1 MRPIRLELSA
11 FGPYLEHTVID
22 FEKLNE
28 AGLFLITGQT
38 GGGKTTLLD
47 AMSIALFYKSTG
59 GRRTFQDMRCL
70 AAADSDRT
78 EVVYHFA
85 LGEDEYCFRRALYRR
100 KKRGSD
106 DFITEE
112 ENECKRRTADGWAL
126 AASGAARNVT
136 GYAENLLSL
145 TAEQFSQVIVLPQG
159 KFMQLLRANSTE
171 KAAILKTLFSC
182 ELWERIAMKFTER
195 QKKLYAKRETC
206 ETKLKSLLEKHG
218 AETAEALAVQ
228 TEALRSECAR
238 TEKALAAAKEAL
250 TLAQKQYT
258 RALQF
263 EQCQKAET
271 DAEAQ
276 LKTAET
282 RAASAKAQYT
292 RAEQNRAGL
301 TKLTAEKDTLLKRS
315 EQLRA
320 EQERSLQ
327 KEQLLKELRAEE
339 ERERAV
345 QKQAEDDRQK
355 LPEVLRRIAVGE
367 AFTEKADAAKD
378 RLASLLQT
386 QTILSEQLAALKTR
400 SDAAKAEA
408 QCKKLWGAAEDAA
421 RTARLTVVGQDKL
434 LSAAEAKWNQN
445 SAAALA
451 TGLADGT
458 PCPVCGAV
466 HHPVL
471 AVPCAGETTKEEL
484 DALRKKL
491 EDLRQEQSRAEQ
503 TAAAAKARH
512 EVAFAQLSA
521 ANDAAKSITESEEV
535 LTAAY
540 IAAQTAL
547 NEAQKLAAQAPAAH
561 KKLETLKAEREALM
575 QVESRHNAA
584 LAACRAALEEKRRQL
599 SAMDAVRDAAQIT
612 LEMTEI
618 QKRIRVLEQETA
630 ALEEAFHAAE
640 NALSV
645 QLGRFGSDLRTIAE
659 SAAAVQQ
666 YTEEAAALDV
676 QYSRA
681 AKLAGYVTGRSNALR
696 VPLLQYVL
704 GMMLDETIQSANRFF
719 SVLSRGRYALQHK
732 QGKSGAGYGGLDIEV
747 LDGMSGTCRSV
758 ETLSGGEQFLASL
771 SLAFGLSDVVQSYS
785 GAVRLDSIFID
796 EGFGSL
802 DTDTLDTAMRALES
816 IRQSGR
822 VVGIISHVSELQSRI
837 PTMIRIWKT
846 ASGSAA
852 AKVIAED

>member
-106 DFITEE
+106 NFITEE

-182 ELWERIAMKFTER
+182 ELWECIAMKFTER

-228 TEALRSECAR
+228 TEALRLECAR

-451 TGLADGT
+451 TGLTDGT
-458 PCPVCGAV
+458 PCPVCGAATEV
-466 HHPVL
+466 RVSPVSGVKTL
-471 AVPCAGETTKEEL
+471 RCTDANCPAKHLKRFVRFASKAGL
-484 DALRKKL
+484 DI
-491 EDLRQEQSRAEQ
+491 DG
-503 TAAAAKARH
+503 
-512 EVAFAQLSA
+512 
-521 ANDAAKSITESEEV
+521 
-535 LTAAY
+535 
-540 IAAQTAL
+540 
-547 NEAQKLAAQAPAAH
+547 
-561 KKLETLKAEREALM
+561 
-575 QVESRHNAA
+575 
-584 LAACRAALEEKRRQL
+584 
-599 SAMDAVRDAAQIT
+599 
-612 LEMTEI
+612 
-618 QKRIRVLEQETA
+618 
-630 ALEEAFHAAE
+630 
-640 NALSV
+640 LSV
-645 QLGRFGSDLRTIAE
+645 QTLHEFVNRGYLRDFADLYHLDAHADEIVKLEGFGEKSCANLL
-659 SAAAVQQ
+659 AAIEKSRKVDPIHLIFALCIPNIG
-666 YTEEAAALDV
+666 ADAGKKLIAALGTKGFLSRIESGEGFEDV
-676 QYSRA
+676 D
-681 AKLAGYVTGRSNALR
+681 GIGVERSNAL
-696 VPLLQYVL
+696 LNWFAD
-704 GMMLDETIQSANRFF
+704 DENKNLFDRLMAELTLEDVAP
-719 SVLSRGRYALQHK
+719 K
-732 QGKSGAGYGGLDIEV
+732 QEAD
-747 LDGMSGTCRSV
+747 GTCK
-758 ETLSGGEQFLASL
+758 
-771 SLAFGLSDVVQSYS
+771 GLSFVITGDVHLFKNRSAFKAYVEQQG
-785 GAVRLDSIFID
+785 GAVTGSVSGKTTYLVSNDGESNSSKTKKAKELGVPILSEEEFVSR
-796 EGFGSL
+796 FGGPE
-802 DTDTLDTAMRALES
+802 A
-816 IRQSGR
+816 
-822 VVGIISHVSELQSRI
+822 VGSSEEEQISML
-837 PTMIRIWKT
+837 
-846 ASGSAA
+846 
-852 AKVIAED
+852 

>member
-228 TEALRSECAR
+228 TEALRLECAR

-292 RAEQNRAGL
+292 RAKQNRAGL

-400 SDAAKAEA
+400 SDAAKTEA

-451 TGLADGT
+451 TGLTDGT

-512 EVAFAQLSA
+512 EVAFAQLNA
-521 ANDAAKSITESEEV
+521 ANDAAKSITKSEEV

-547 NEAQKLAAQAPAAH
+547 DEAQKLAAQAPAAH
-561 KKLETLKAEREALM
+561 KKLETLKAEL
-575 QVESRHNAA
+575 
-584 LAACRAALEEKRRQL
+584 
-599 SAMDAVRDAAQIT
+599 DAKS
-612 LEMTEI
+612 TET
-618 QKRIRVLEQETA
+618 QT
-630 ALEEAFHAAE
+630 
-640 NALSV
+640 LSV

>member
-1 MRPIRLELSA
+1 M
-11 FGPYLEHTVID
+11 
-22 FEKLNE
+22 
-28 AGLFLITGQT
+28 
-38 GGGKTTLLD
+38 
-47 AMSIALFYKSTG
+47 
-59 GRRTFQDMRCL
+59 
-70 AAADSDRT
+70 
-78 EVVYHFA
+78 
-85 LGEDEYCFRRALYRR
+85 
-100 KKRGSD
+100 
-106 DFITEE
+106 
-112 ENECKRRTADGWAL
+112 
-126 AASGAARNVT
+126 
-136 GYAENLLSL
+136 
-145 TAEQFSQVIVLPQG
+145 
-159 KFMQLLRANSTE
+159 
-171 KAAILKTLFSC
+171 
-182 ELWERIAMKFTER
+182 
-195 QKKLYAKRETC
+195 
-206 ETKLKSLLEKHG
+206 
-218 AETAEALAVQ
+218 
-228 TEALRSECAR
+228 
-238 TEKALAAAKEAL
+238 
-250 TLAQKQYT
+250 
-258 RALQF
+258 
-263 EQCQKAET
+263 
-271 DAEAQ
+271 
-276 LKTAET
+276 
-282 RAASAKAQYT
+282 
-292 RAEQNRAGL
+292 
-301 TKLTAEKDTLLKRS
+301 
-315 EQLRA
+315 
-320 EQERSLQ
+320 
-327 KEQLLKELRAEE
+327 
-339 ERERAV
+339 
-345 QKQAEDDRQK
+345 
-355 LPEVLRRIAVGE
+355 
-367 AFTEKADAAKD
+367 
-378 RLASLLQT
+378 
-386 QTILSEQLAALKTR
+386 
-400 SDAAKAEA
+400 
-408 QCKKLWGAAEDAA
+408 
-421 RTARLTVVGQDKL
+421 
-434 LSAAEAKWNQN
+434 
-445 SAAALA
+445 
-451 TGLADGT
+451 
-458 PCPVCGAV
+458 

-512 EVAFAQLSA
+512 EVAFAQLNA

-599 SAMDAVRDAAQIT
+599 SAMDTVRDAAQIT

-640 NALSV
+640 NALSAANEAVKAAAQQMFAAKKAKNALGAAPEKDLPQSKAELDAKSTETQTLSV
-645 QLGRFGSDLRTIAE
+645 QLGRFGSDLRTITE

>member
-1 MRPIRLELSA
+1 M
-11 FGPYLEHTVID
+11 
-22 FEKLNE
+22 
-28 AGLFLITGQT
+28 
-38 GGGKTTLLD
+38 
-47 AMSIALFYKSTG
+47 
-59 GRRTFQDMRCL
+59 
-70 AAADSDRT
+70 
-78 EVVYHFA
+78 
-85 LGEDEYCFRRALYRR
+85 
-100 KKRGSD
+100 
-106 DFITEE
+106 
-112 ENECKRRTADGWAL
+112 
-126 AASGAARNVT
+126 
-136 GYAENLLSL
+136 
-145 TAEQFSQVIVLPQG
+145 
-159 KFMQLLRANSTE
+159 
-171 KAAILKTLFSC
+171 
-182 ELWERIAMKFTER
+182 
-195 QKKLYAKRETC
+195 
-206 ETKLKSLLEKHG
+206 
-218 AETAEALAVQ
+218 
-228 TEALRSECAR
+228 
-238 TEKALAAAKEAL
+238 
-250 TLAQKQYT
+250 
-258 RALQF
+258 
-263 EQCQKAET
+263 
-271 DAEAQ
+271 
-276 LKTAET
+276 
-282 RAASAKAQYT
+282 
-292 RAEQNRAGL
+292 
-301 TKLTAEKDTLLKRS
+301 
-315 EQLRA
+315 
-320 EQERSLQ
+320 
-327 KEQLLKELRAEE
+327 
-339 ERERAV
+339 
-345 QKQAEDDRQK
+345 
-355 LPEVLRRIAVGE
+355 
-367 AFTEKADAAKD
+367 
-378 RLASLLQT
+378 
-386 QTILSEQLAALKTR
+386 
-400 SDAAKAEA
+400 
-408 QCKKLWGAAEDAA
+408 WGAAEDAA

-451 TGLADGT
+451 TGLTDGT

-471 AVPCAGETTKEEL
+471 AVSCAGETTKEEL

-512 EVAFAQLSA
+512 EVAFAQLNVA
-521 ANDAAKSITESEEV
+521 KDAAKSITESEEV

-612 LEMTEI
+612 SEMTEI
-618 QKRIRVLEQETA
+618 QKRIRALEQETA
-630 ALEEAFHAAE
+630 ALDEAFHAAE
-640 NALSV
+640 NALSAANEAVKAAAQQMFAAKEAKNALGATPEKDLPQSKAELDAKSTETQTLSV
-645 QLGRFGSDLRTIAE
+645 QLGRFGSDLRTITE

-732 QGKSGAGYGGLDIEV
+732 LGKSGAGYGGLDIEV

>member
-70 AAADSDRT
+70 AAVDSDRT

-386 QTILSEQLAALKTR
+386 QTILSEQLVALKTR
-400 SDAAKAEA
+400 SDAAKVEA

-445 SAAALA
+445 SAAA
-451 TGLADGT
+451 
-458 PCPVCGAV
+458 
-466 HHPVL
+466 
-471 AVPCAGETTKEEL
+471 
-484 DALRKKL
+484 
-491 EDLRQEQSRAEQ
+491 
-503 TAAAAKARH
+503 KARH
-512 EVAFAQLSA
+512 EVAFAQLNA

-540 IAAQTAL
+540 TAAQTAL

-640 NALSV
+640 NALSAANEAVKAAAQQMFAAKEAKNALGAAPEKDLPQSKAELDAKSTETQTLSV